1 MNNILE
7 TKNLKVT
14 INNKVILYLDKE
26 VCISEKDKVAILGDN
41 GAGKTTLVN
50 SILGEKNSS
59 GEITKKFKK
68 NDCGVVFQENAYND
82 LMKVYELITLVLPHL
97 KKKERAQF
105 LHKYELE
112 SLRKKYIKDLSGGE
126 KQRLTLCLV
135 LESHKKLYIFD
146 ELTSGLDYKKRLGL
160 LALMKEKTKDATVI
174 NITHYFEEVK
184 NWATKVLILQKGIL
198 LFWGTIS
205 EFFSNFPHYSVIKVD
220 QIELTKI
227 DETDMTFMQSTDTG
241 DGIAVICSDLQIQ
254 EETKKILDKKN
265 VTYNTIKQNIYTTYL
280 VAYLRGTSSSEQ
292 EVLI

>member
-1 MNNILE
+1 
-7 TKNLKVT
+7 
-14 INNKVILYLDKE
+14 
-26 VCISEKDKVAILGDN
+26 
-41 GAGKTTLVN
+41 
-50 SILGEKNSS
+50 
-59 GEITKKFKK
+59 
-68 NDCGVVFQENAYND
+68 
-82 LMKVYELITLVLPHL
+82 MKVYELITLVLPHL

-105 LHKYELE
+105 LHKYDLE
-112 SLRKKYIKDLSGGE
+112 SSRKKYIKDLSGGE

-135 LESHKKLYIFD
+135 LESQKKLYIFD

-174 NITHYFEEVK
+174 NITHYFEEVE
-184 NWATKVLILQKGIL
+184 NWATKVLILQNGKL

-205 EFFSNFPHYSVIKVD
+205 DFFYSFPHYSVIKID

-227 DETDMTFMQSTDTG
+227 DDSDMTFMQNTDTG

-280 VAYLRGTSSSEQ
+280 VAYLHGASSSEL